1 MGKFGKF
8 FRLLGIERGFVSVA
22 GANITSQLILGLFW
36 LFLASFVEPK
46 DYGQLNYF
54 TSFSFVTAAFILLG
68 LNTTVM
74 TFLPKGEEMLKNKAN
89 HLVLLSSCA
98 IILPIFLLTSNVP
111 SVVLAISTSIFIM
124 TQAGILGLKNYK
136 RYYRVAIGQRLLLVA
151 LSLLLYYTNGIDGII
166 IGFAISQFLFSYDYY
181 KSLRGFNLNFKELRP
196 KFRFIVHMFFSNLE
210 SRIILYVDKLV
221 IGSLFGLEILG
232 LYQFGFQFLMFLS
245 VIPLSIQ
252 NFLLPQMSSGI
263 YNQKIIRT
271 SLLFALMVSI
281 ISFLVI
287 PYFIRSFFPL
297 YQETIQAAQIM
308 VLGIF
313 PITVNST
320 ITPKLLANK
329 NSQPVFVATM
339 IRLVSLFPLILFL
352 GRNMGLLGLA
362 ISVVISISL
371 QTIFL
376 IIASKKH

>member
-1 MGKFGKF
+1 MPT
-8 FRLLGIERGFVSVA
+8 IA
-22 GANITSQLILGLFW
+22 
-36 LFLASFVEPK
+36 
-46 DYGQLNYF
+46 
-54 TSFSFVTAAFILLG
+54 
-68 LNTTVM
+68 
-74 TFLPKGEEMLKNKAN
+74 
-89 HLVLLSSCA
+89 
-98 IILPIFLLTSNVP
+98 
-111 SVVLAISTSIFIM
+111 LAISSSIFIM